1 MLKQTK
7 RGKIYNSSSA
17 PELKNKDNKIRFEV
31 KVEDNEKIDQALKS
45 VKHWNVQKHLEKL
58 KDKEF
63 LVKQLKLIIIAEREE
78 DGWKVVKC
86 YLSNNLFSNSF
97 EFWWWKTIIY
107 STKRSSN
114 KQQKEWSK
122 KKRERKKQVV
132 WEYPPSFKKPSKTFK
147 RPYKRFSQLSNT
159 NISKG
164 LFLICGREEHFQYN
178 CSIKAPEILDSYSG
192 RDWKILLKKEHC
204 FSSRYIKK
212 NIGLS
217 KIHLNSLY
225 L

>member
-78 DGWKVVKC
+78 DGKSWNVT
-86 YLSNNLFSNSF
+86 YLTIYFQILSNSDDERQLFTAQREAVTN
-97 EFWWWKTIIY
+97 
-107 STKRSSN
+107 N
-114 KQQKEWSK
+114 KKSEA
-122 KKRERKKQVV
+122 KKREREKNKLFGNIPQA
-132 WEYPPSFKKPSKTFK
+132 SRNLQKLSKDPTKDSVNCQTLTFQK
-147 RPYKRFSQLSNT
+147 V
-159 NISKG
+159 
-164 LFLICGREEHFQYN
+164 
-178 CSIKAPEILDSYSG
+178 
-192 RDWKILLKKEHC
+192 C
-204 FSSRYIKK
+204 FSYVEERSIFSITAQLK
-212 NIGLS
+212 
-217 KIHLNSLY
+217 HLKSLI
-225 L
+225 LILAGTGKFW